1 MVQVT
6 LCVLYYPFYFTL
18 KNMYIIYKNVCS
30 ENLALFNIKNNKN
43 SNHCVNND
51 FANAFLAA
59 QMWSITF
66 AGSPEF

>member
-1 MVQVT
+1 
-6 LCVLYYPFYFTL
+6 
-18 KNMYIIYKNVCS
+18 MYIIYKNVCS

-59 QMWSITF
+59 QMRSITF